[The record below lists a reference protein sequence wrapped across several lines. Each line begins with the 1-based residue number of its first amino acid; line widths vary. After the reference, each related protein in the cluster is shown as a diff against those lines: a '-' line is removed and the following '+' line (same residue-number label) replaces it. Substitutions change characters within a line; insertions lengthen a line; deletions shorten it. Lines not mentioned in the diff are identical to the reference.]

1 MIMTNYDQRNQ
12 RVNRQVNKFN
22 EFNLNI
28 QSPSEP
34 DPTML
39 LNRGIEL
46 LEANA
51 YQEAINAFRA
61 AIETGHASSD
71 AYYYLA
77 IALLKGKR
85 PKILNRSEVEEIDQ
99 LLNTATAMGDSDG
112 TVLLFRALVR
122 DDYFNGNGIT
132 NYPPP
137 SVNDI
142 ITNALSCKT
151 NRNRLIALLQK
162 LPMFDNAW
170 YAILVQEL
178 V

>member
-1 MIMTNYDQRNQ
+1 MTNYDQRNQ

-22 EFNLNI
+22 LNI
-28 QSPSEP
+28 QSHSEP

-39 LNRGIEL
+39 LNQGIKL

-61 AIETGHASSD
+61 TIETGHASSD

-85 PKILNRSEVEEIDQ
+85 PKLLNRSEVEKIDQ
-99 LLNTATAMGDSDG
+99 LLNAATAMGDSDG
-112 TVLLFRALVR
+112 TVLWFRALVR

-142 ITNALSCKT
+142 ITTALSC
-151 NRNRLIALLQK
+151 NMNINRLIALLQK
-162 LPMFDNAW
+162 LPMFDNPL
-170 YAILVQEL
+170 YALLVQKL

>member
-1 MIMTNYDQRNQ
+1 MTNYDQRNQ
-12 RVNRQVNKFN
+12 WVDTQ
-22 EFNLNI
+22 FNLNI

-51 YQEAINAFRA
+51 YQEAIKALRS

-85 PKILNRSEVEEIDQ
+85 PKLLNRSEVEEIDQ
-99 LLNTATAMGDSDG
+99 LLNTATVMGDSDG
-112 TVLLFRALVR
+112 TVLWFRALVR

-142 ITNALSCKT
+142 ITTALSCNT
-151 NRNRLIALLQK
+151 NINRLIALLQR
-162 LPMFDNAW
+162 LPMFDNPL
-170 YAILVQEL
+170 YALLVQEL